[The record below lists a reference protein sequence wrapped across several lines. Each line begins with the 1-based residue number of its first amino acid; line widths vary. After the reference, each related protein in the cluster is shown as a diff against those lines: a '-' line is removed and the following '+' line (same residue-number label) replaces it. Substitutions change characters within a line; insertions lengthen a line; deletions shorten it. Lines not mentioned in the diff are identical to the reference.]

1 MNLDTPETRQQMA
14 LMSRPIP
21 GSSLTRDPNSPWPW
35 EKTPEFTVIEEALEY
50 IFDEITQEERYEVI
64 IDSIINNTTIM
75 EIVQMIVYAGFVNGK
90 WNPDLLTLLMEP
102 VTYMVMALA
111 ERAGIEYRL
120 DNEED
125 PNDENRVGA
134 LPKPNITPDNPP
146 EEVAP
151 FLDEIEQVKPPSLL
165 EKVE

>member
-21 GSSLTRDPNSPWPW
+21 GSSLTRDPNNPWPW
-35 EKTPEFTVIEEALEY
+35 EKAPEFTIIEEALEF
-50 IFDEITQEERYEVI
+50 IFDEITQEDTFAAGSSDFTILEVVQI
-64 IDSIINNTTIM
+64 IL
-75 EIVQMIVYAGFVNGK
+75 YAGFVNGK

-120 DNEED
+120 DSEED

-134 LPKPNITPDNPP
+134 LPKPNITPDDPP
-146 EEVAP
+146 EEVVP
-151 FLDEIEQVKPPSLL
+151 FLDEIEQVKAPSLL